1 MKSPPT
7 RRPEVGR
14 LTTMAYTGSTYHLL
28 DCRRLARATT
38 ARVTFAGRAAT
49 NRLPCPTCLP
59 YGIEIVPEHNA
70 A

>member
-1 MKSPPT
+1 MKSP
-7 RRPEVGR
+7 RGAPEVGR
-14 LTTMAYTGSTYHLL
+14 LSAMAYTGSTFHLL
-28 DCRRLARATT
+28 ECPRLARAST

-59 YGIEIVPEHNA
+59 HGVEIIPEHNA